1 MQTRRYP
8 RAGGD
13 PPPRRGNRAGGA
25 WIPAFAGMTYQ
36 NIVDFSPEAPMSPPR
51 VSVIIPVRNGK
62 DYLQEALDSVLQQS
76 FTNLELLL
84 IDDGSTDDDYD
95 RYAVQDERI
104 RVIHLTG
111 KGVSHARNTGMAQ
124 ARGDLLA
131 FLDADDIW
139 FPGKLQA
146 QVTYF
151 DSHPEV
157 GVVFGKFIRWNAQ
170 PDGQF
175 PPATSL
181 IEDAAQFT
189 SADPER
195 SGWLYTRLLDGLL
208 VGMNTAVVRRSVYE
222 AVGGFN
228 EAMRQGEDYDFWLK
242 ASRVAQ
248 MHSLNGPVAL
258 YRIHNA
264 SAMHRLSDDS
274 HLVNLLHGASLRW
287 GLNTHGDQQLGR
299 RSFDKRLAGVYFDHA
314 YAHYWYG
321 NRMIAR
327 AAFWQA
333 LRRRHRPL
341 RCLAY
346 IVLSYLPVHA
356 KPTAAH

>member
-1 MQTRRYP
+1 
-8 RAGGD
+8 
-13 PPPRRGNRAGGA
+13 
-25 WIPAFAGMTYQ
+25 
-36 NIVDFSPEAPMSPPR
+36 MSPPR

-76 FTNLELLL
+76 FTDLELLL

-95 RYAVQDERI
+95 RYAVQDTRI

-111 KGVSHARNTGMAQ
+111 TGVSHARNVGMAQ
-124 ARGDLLA
+124 ALGELLA
-131 FLDADDIW
+131 FLDADDVW

-151 DSHPEV
+151 DEHPEV

-175 PPATSL
+175 PPAIAL
-181 IEDAAQFT
+181 MEDAAQFT
-189 SADPER
+189 NADPER

-242 ASRVAQ
+242 TSRVAQ

-258 YRIHNA
+258 YRIHTA
-264 SAMHRLSDDS
+264 SAMYRLSEGS
-274 HLVNLLHGASLRW
+274 HLANLLHGASLRW
-287 GLNTHGDQQLGR
+287 GLSTHGGQQLAP
-299 RSFDKRLAGVYFDHA
+299 RSFEKRLAAVYFDHA
-314 YAHYWYG
+314 YAHYWQG
-321 NRMIAR
+321 NRTIAR
-327 AAFWQA
+327 GAFWQA

-346 IVLSYLPVHA
+346 IVLSYLPGHTRRS
-356 KPTAAH
+356 TAP